1 MEKFT
6 QKWAI
11 IALLEDIQDG
21 AEFYHTDFPLHI
33 TLAGVFA
40 IDKNGLWLAEGLN
53 NLLTDQKMFDVQAD
67 KKDMF
72 GPNKDVQVMKVMKTP
87 ELLSMYNKL
96 HKWLLESGA
105 IYNESRYQGDGY
117 LPHSTFQKSGLLNEN
132 EVRQIKSVSIIDLF
146 PNGDGYQRKVF
157 KTIDLK

>member
-1 MEKFT
+1 MEDLT

-11 IALLEDIQDG
+11 IALMENVQDG
-21 AEFYHTDFPLHI
+21 AEFYYTDFPLHI

-40 IDKNGLWLAEGLN
+40 INKKGLWLAERLT
-53 NLLTDQKMFDVQAD
+53 NLLMDQKTFKIQTG

-72 GPNKDVQVMKVMKTP
+72 GPNKDVAVMKIMKSP
-87 ELLSMYNKL
+87 ELLGMYNKI
-96 HKWLLESGA
+96 HSWLLESGA
-105 IYNESRYQGDGY
+105 IYNEPQYQGYGY

-146 PNGDGYQRKVF
+146 PNGDGYKRKVF
-157 KTIDLK
+157 KTIELK